1 MRRRFIQSLM
11 IISMLV
17 PMGILAEE
25 NWLSSKT
32 DCNKEYSTN
41 ELSKRSKPS
50 VVLISTPKSTGSG
63 FVVSHINNETLI
75 LTNSHVIKRANRIT
89 VQWSDGT
96 EDRATVV
103 LDGGDTSTLTDLA
116 LLKVDRIEGK
126 VLTLQKDQ
134 AIVGEDVIAIGAPEG
149 LSFTLTKGIISS
161 FRDSGRIIQTDT
173 AINFGNSGGPLIN
186 QSGCVVGVNTAGLTK
201 SKGLNFAISS
211 QIVRLFIRKYDP
223 ENPSVHRAQT
233 QSFVERI
240 EEPVTINSRRMTES
254 GLEIVDIN
262 IGYGK
267 QARSGNMISVNY
279 IGSLVN
285 GKEFDSSYGRGPFQ
299 FPLGAGMVIKG
310 WDEGVV
316 GMKVGGKR
324 RLIIPS
330 NLGYG
335 NRGVGGI
342 PANSTLIFD
351 IELLEVN

>member
-1 MRRRFIQSLM
+1 M

-17 PMGILAEE
+17 PMGTLAEA

-149 LSFTLTKGIISS
+149 LIFTLTKGIISS

-211 QIVRLFIRKYDP
+211 QIARRFIRKYDP
-223 ENPSVHRAQT
+223 ENSSFHSSQT

-240 EEPVTINSRRMTES
+240 EEPGTINSRRMTES

-262 IGYGK
+262 VGYGK

>member
-211 QIVRLFIRKYDP
+211 QIARRFIRKYDP
-223 ENPSVHRAQT
+223 ENSSLHSAQT
-233 QSFVERI
+233 QPFVERI
-240 EEPVTINSRRMTES
+240 EEPGTINSRRMTES

-262 IGYGK
+262 VGYGK

>member
-1 MRRRFIQSLM
+1 
-11 IISMLV
+11 MLV
-17 PMGILAEE
+17 PMGTRAEV

-32 DCNKEYSTN
+32 DCNKEYSTK

-63 FVVSHINNETLI
+63 FVVSQINNETLI

-89 VQWSDGT
+89 VQWSDGN

-116 LLKVDRIEGK
+116 LLKVDGIEGK

-201 SKGLNFAISS
+201 RKGLNFAISS
-211 QIVRLFIRKYDP
+211 QIARRFIRKYDP
-223 ENPSVHRAQT
+223 DNSFVHRGHT
-233 QSFVERI
+233 QPFVERI
-240 EEPVTINSRRMTES
+240 EEPGTINSRRTTES

-262 IGYGK
+262 VGYGK
-267 QARSGNMISVNY
+267 QARSGNMIAVNY
-279 IGSLVN
+279 TGSLVN

-335 NRGVGGI
+335 NRDFGRI

>member
-17 PMGILAEE
+17 PMGILAEA

-32 DCNKEYSTN
+32 DCNKEYSTK

-211 QIVRLFIRKYDP
+211 QIARRFIRKYDP
-223 ENPSVHRAQT
+223 ENSSLHSSQT
-233 QSFVERI
+233 QPFVERI
-240 EEPVTINSRRMTES
+240 EEPGTINSRRMTES

-262 IGYGK
+262 VGYGK

>member
-1 MRRRFIQSLM
+1 
-11 IISMLV
+11 MLV
-17 PMGILAEE
+17 PMGTLAEA

-161 FRDSGRIIQTDT
+161 FRDSARIIQTDT

-211 QIVRLFIRKYDP
+211 QIARRFIRK
-223 ENPSVHRAQT
+223 
-233 QSFVERI
+233 
-240 EEPVTINSRRMTES
+240 
-254 GLEIVDIN
+254 
-262 IGYGK
+262 
-267 QARSGNMISVNY
+267 
-279 IGSLVN
+279 
-285 GKEFDSSYGRGPFQ
+285 
-299 FPLGAGMVIKG
+299 
-310 WDEGVV
+310 
-316 GMKVGGKR
+316 
-324 RLIIPS
+324 
-330 NLGYG
+330 
-335 NRGVGGI
+335 
-342 PANSTLIFD
+342 
-351 IELLEVN
+351 

>member
-17 PMGILAEE
+17 PMGTLAEA

-32 DCNKEYSTN
+32 DCNKEYSTK

-211 QIVRLFIRKYDP
+211 QIARRFIRKYDP
-223 ENPSVHRAQT
+223 ENSSLHSSQT
-233 QSFVERI
+233 QPFVERI
-240 EEPVTINSRRMTES
+240 EEPGTINSRRMTES

-262 IGYGK
+262 VGYGK

>member
-211 QIVRLFIRKYDP
+211 QIARRFIRKYDP
-223 ENPSVHRAQT
+223 ENSSLYSSQT
-233 QSFVERI
+233 QPFVERI
-240 EEPVTINSRRMTES
+240 EEPGTINSRRMTES

-262 IGYGK
+262 VGYGK